1 MLGKGGGEEALIF
14 IKVNNVPGT
23 LHFIHAK
30 QESCEVEK
38 KNPKFPSGP
47 MVRTLCFHCRGHTFD
62 PSLGNQDPI
71 CRVEGP
77 KIKLKKRKKRGRA
90 GLFKI

>member
-1 MLGKGGGEEALIF
+1 MY
-14 IKVNNVPGT
+14 
-23 LHFIHAK
+23 
-30 QESCEVEK
+30 QELYISFTPN
-38 KNPKFPSGP
+38 KNPVKWKKKTQKFPSGP
-47 MVRTLCFHCRGHTFD
+47 MVRPLCFHCRGHTFD
-62 PSLGNQDPI
+62 PSVGSQDPI